1 MHSFAIDIADFHTS
15 HDSMKVGVTGV
26 GRIGSVH
33 ARNLATMLPAG
44 SLLIHDTDPAVAHQ
58 VAADVNGSVRPS
70 AAALVED
77 ADAVVVATPATDR
90 FGVLVA
96 AMTEGKPVF
105 CEKPLAAGLDEAR
118 EVAETA
124 RRTGARVQVGFQR
137 RFDPD
142 YRRLHQLV
150 GSGAA
155 GQVLM
160 IRGTAFDHQ
169 PPDETYQRTSGD
181 IFTDCLIHDIDAA
194 RWIAH
199 DEVVAVQAD
208 AREMHDQRTGGHE
221 IGMGTVVLTFSGGA
235 VAVLTASRL
244 NPLGYDHRM
253 EVLGTRLS
261 IAAGLNAMTPLRALQ
276 ATRLPGTR
284 LNTTDRST
292 QMPVFAGFTERFAAA
307 YRAEMRAFL
316 DMATDGGPSPC
327 GPDDAVRAQ
336 EIAAAATAATRAGV
350 RTPVTPSRD
359 GALTS

>member
-1 MHSFAIDIADFHTS
+1 
-15 HDSMKVGVTGV
+15 MKIGVVGV

-33 ARNLATMLPAG
+33 ARNLATMLPAR
-44 SLLIHDTDPAVAHQ
+44 SLLIHDADPVVAHR
-58 VAADVNGSVRPS
+58 VAADVDGSVRPS
-70 AAALVED
+70 VAALVED
-77 ADAVVVATPATDR
+77 ADAVVVATPATER
-90 FGVLVA
+90 FGLLVA
-96 AMTEGKPVF
+96 AMTEGLPVF

-118 EVAETA
+118 ELAEAA
-124 RRTGARVQVGFQR
+124 RRTGARVQVGFHR

-155 GQVLM
+155 GRVIM
-160 IRGTAFDHQ
+160 IRGTAFDRQ
-169 PPDETYQRTSGD
+169 PPDEGYQRTSGD

-199 DEVVAVQAD
+199 DEVVAVQAE
-208 AREMHDQRTGGHE
+208 AHELPGGPTGGRE
-221 IGMGTVVLTFSGGA
+221 IGVGAAVLTFSGGA
-235 VAVLTASRL
+235 IAVLTASRL

-261 IAAGLNAMTPLRALQ
+261 VAAGLNAMTPLRALQ

-284 LNTTDRST
+284 LNTTDRSSEALT
-292 QMPVFAGFTERFAAA
+292 YAGFTERFAAA

-327 GPDDAVRAQ
+327 SPDDAVRAQ
-336 EIAAAATAATRAGV
+336 EIAATATAATRAGV